1 MNQQSVAGELNLLEI
16 APESFTHLHCAA
28 LLQKLRLQ
36 FHGQQIFHEPDFLT
50 HLSALKL
57 DAS

>member
-36 FHGQQIFHEPDFLT
+36 FHGLQIFHEQDFLT
-50 HLSALKL
+50 HLSALK
-57 DAS
+57 

>member
-36 FHGQQIFHEPDFLT
+36 FHGLQIFHEQDFLT
-50 HLSALKL
+50 HLSAPRL
-57 DAS
+57 AGS

>member
-16 APESFTHLHCAA
+16 APELFTHLHCAA

-36 FHGQQIFHEPDFLT
+36 FHGQPIFHEPDFLT
-50 HLSALKL
+50 HLSALK
-57 DAS
+57 